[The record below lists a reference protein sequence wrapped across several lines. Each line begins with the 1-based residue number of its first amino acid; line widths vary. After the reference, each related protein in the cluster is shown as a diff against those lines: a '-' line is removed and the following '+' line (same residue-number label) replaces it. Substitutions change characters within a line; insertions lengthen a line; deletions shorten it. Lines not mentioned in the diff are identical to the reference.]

1 MHEFVSKPKINRL
14 PLPATHAQ
22 TYDAYMSDNYIIWR
36 SMWVFAVLAV
46 LILIFMGYQY
56 SAGSSKTAVIPAD
69 DARLMAL
76 VNAEGDVAQKNQKNN
91 SSLYINDNGEVIV
104 GQVVKIA
111 PESEKKTASNSE
123 RIAYNKSE
131 GHDLLTILSKH

>member
-1 MHEFVSKPKINRL
+1 MHEFVPKPKINRL

-56 SAGSSKTAVIPAD
+56 SIGSSQTAIIPAD

-76 VNAEGDVAQKNQKNN
+76 INAEGDSVQRNN
-91 SSLYINDNGEVIV
+91 SSVYFNDSGEVIV

-111 PESEKKTASNSE
+111 PEPEKKIASRSE
-123 RIAYNKSE
+123 DMVSSKPA
-131 GHDLLTILSKH
+131 GHDLLAILSKH